1 METLLAACAFPRIDF
16 LKLDVEGA
24 EHEVLAGNPAWL
36 TRVKVPCS
44 ASTLESYSTPLSGR
58 GPSSSLQ
65 WVSAS

>member
-44 ASTLESYSTPLSGR
+44 AAATGVSGGYDTEAPLPA
-58 GPSSSLQ
+58 PSPRR
-65 WVSAS
+65 